1 MAMTTARI
9 LANKRHVIMLKYV
22 SVGASLMAWGVM
34 AHIKP
39 ATHPAHF
46 EPEILSTRTAR
57 RGTWRE
63 EKTVFQK
70 KTPSSI
76 GVLKDVRIFIKMM

>member
-1 MAMTTARI
+1 
-9 LANKRHVIMLKYV
+9 
-22 SVGASLMAWGVM
+22 MAWGVI

-46 EPEILSTRTAR
+46 EREILSTNTAS
-57 RGTWRE
+57 RGTCRE
-63 EKTVFQK
+63 AKTVFQK
-70 KTPSSI
+70 KTLSSI